1 MGIFYGQKRN
11 SADTCLGLH
20 PKNMSESTKTV
31 TVNHPKKKGGGGTVT
46 AVLIMANNNFS
57 KGTSF
62 LRGQES
68 L

>member
-11 SADTCLGLH
+11 SADACLGLH

-31 TVNHPKKKGGGGTVT
+31 TVNHPKKRGGTVT
-46 AVLIMANNNFS
+46 AVLIMANNFS

>member
-11 SADTCLGLH
+11 IADACLGLH

-31 TVNHPKKKGGGGTVT
+31 TVNHPKKGGGTVT

>member
-11 SADTCLGLH
+11 SADACLGLH

-31 TVNHPKKKGGGGTVT
+31 TVNHPKKRGGTVT

-62 LRGQES
+62 LRWQES

>member
-11 SADTCLGLH
+11 SADACLGLH

-31 TVNHPKKKGGGGTVT
+31 TVNHPKKKGGAVT

>member
-11 SADTCLGLH
+11 SADACLGLH

-31 TVNHPKKKGGGGTVT
+31 TVNHTKKRGGTVT

>member
-11 SADTCLGLH
+11 SADACLGLH

-31 TVNHPKKKGGGGTVT
+31 TVNHPEKKGGTVT

>member
-11 SADTCLGLH
+11 SADACLGLH
-20 PKNMSESTKTV
+20 PKNMSESIKTV
-31 TVNHPKKKGGGGTVT
+31 TVNHPKKGGAVT